1 MENRLYYLLTGAK
14 NRAEIPVKCPEKNW
28 EKVLTQRRGVWY
40 YNKAVRD
47 GEAVLGRARTLK
59 IEQHLVLERTEALE
73 IF

>member
-1 MENRLYYLLTGAK
+1 MILPDPGGFQPAVNFLCKIRK
-14 NRAEIPVKCPEKNW
+14 
-28 EKVLTQRRGVWY
+28 KVLTQRRGVWY

-47 GEAVLGRARTLK
+47 GGAVLGRARTLK